1 VREIVLDTETT
12 GLDPA
17 DGHRIVEI
25 AREENVDLIVMGISH
40 QNRPNESPLGRIA
53 EHVVRNAH
61 CEVVVDRV
69 PRQKMALIPTEM
81 D

>member
-1 VREIVLDTETT
+1 
-12 GLDPA
+12 
-17 DGHRIVEI
+17 
-25 AREENVDLIVMGISH
+25 MGISH
-40 QNRPNESPLGRIA
+40 QNRPNESPLGRVA